1 MANKNDE
8 KTEGA
13 KPTVKGQ
20 KKEGTGA
27 AVKEQK
33 PKQATKAAD
42 EGKKPKVDKPEMVNI
57 FSTTYGY
64 YRHWVKNILAEGGI
78 SKFRFVKDAGSYNG
92 KLAVAKA
99 EVDKAKKVLADY
111 KLKHPDEKE
120 MWK

>member
-1 MANKNDE
+1 MANKNE
-8 KTEGA
+8 KKTGEA
-13 KPTVKGQ
+13 KPTVKEP
-20 KKEGTGA
+20 KKVDTA
-27 AVKEQK
+27 AVKVQK
-33 PKQATKAAD
+33 PKKETPKPD
-42 EGKKPKVDKPEMVNI
+42 EGEKPKSEKPEMVMI

-99 EVDKAKKVLADY
+99 EVEKAKKVLADY
-111 KLKHPDEKE
+111 KTKHPDEKE